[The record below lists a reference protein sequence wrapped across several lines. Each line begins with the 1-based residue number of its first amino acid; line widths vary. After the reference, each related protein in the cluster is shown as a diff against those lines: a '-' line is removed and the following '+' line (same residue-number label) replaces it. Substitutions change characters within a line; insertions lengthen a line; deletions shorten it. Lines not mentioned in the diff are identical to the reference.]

1 MKLEVSKGVCA
12 YLKDLTDKDRR
23 VIGEHI
29 SRLSGHPNAAGDIKR
44 LRTRKNRWRM
54 HIGSKY
60 VLFYFVDGDTVKID
74 RIMTQEQAHK
84 KYGKI

>member
-1 MKLEVSKGVCA
+1 MKLAVASDVCA
-12 YLKDLTDKDRR
+12 YIRGCTDKDKR
-23 VIGEHI
+23 VIVEHI
-29 SRLSGHPNAAGDIKR
+29 SRLTEHPRAAGDIKK

-60 VLFYFVDGDTVKID
+60 VLFYFVDGDTVKVD
-74 RIMTQEQAHK
+74 HIMTQEQAHK